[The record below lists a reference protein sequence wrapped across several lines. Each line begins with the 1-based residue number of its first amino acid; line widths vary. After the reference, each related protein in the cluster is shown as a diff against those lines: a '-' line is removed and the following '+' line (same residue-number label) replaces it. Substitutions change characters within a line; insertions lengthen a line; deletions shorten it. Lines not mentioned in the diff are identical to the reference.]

1 MVIQPA
7 IRQLIRASGLGIA
20 GLALL
25 LGLVTSQAQVAASIS
40 PDPAI
45 PTTAIALEDTYAQL
59 PDWAQITLRTLPPIL
74 ADGGFVVPP
83 DLTQTLGYDLS
94 RMWQAGQTA
103 DTYLK
108 LGDLQTSLYPQLF
121 NLHSIAQ
128 LTDLDL
134 SQVTLSRFA
143 MVTQQTL
150 NDWVTALPGL
160 GNYSVEQIPAIASL
174 ISLTYANA
182 DLNTTLADLLITHAD
197 LGQLQ
202 LAQLGEQLDQF
213 AITDIPGL
221 DSVPIQNL
229 HHWQNSFIA
238 QVPGLADVPLNQMPN
253 PIDMAGVMG
262 TVDVVYG
269 PAERDRH
276 NTISGSKQVGFSATC
291 NENCAHMELTGTP
304 GLHGKQWVSGKYQQV
319 EGGFGILGMV
329 NGGKEP
335 TGRHPFGEVFKVSI
349 WDVEESTGQ
358 VSTALHFRI
367 CQRGGGF
374 APDLGCTPY
383 FLGPIPFLNY
393 RETAPIFVGLLD
405 DYGGASSLAAVP
417 AGVLEKAA
425 AMGIPV
431 AALPGQGGGFEG
443 DGSLCG
449 EGPGGVDFSA
459 LAAAFSDIE
468 GNYDSVGSYVCDGRG
483 TCGRGLGR
491 YQYMSY
497 RADVR
502 QLISQRDGG
511 TAFLARVDAGEAI
524 SAAEVE
530 RFFPAGD
537 QDGIFKADQT
547 RNIEQAMAEGF
558 SGDRLIER
566 VGQLHFGGS
575 GAPIDGSASDV
586 HGRLT
591 LKTYGEEL
599 SQQYQSAIAAGAGNA
614 CAVKNDSGGTPP
626 SGELNQQVY
635 QSLGEMGHFDTSAG
649 PDGGNLACAWAVN
662 RVLENAGIAPVGSNP
677 NYVPSVE
684 SALQSGRGTQI
695 NQTQAQ
701 AGDIVIAPNG
711 HHIGFCLND
720 GCTQVR
726 SNSSS
731 RAQFAWDSNFNF
743 DGVYGGGQSRVYRL
757 GS

>member
-1 MVIQPA
+1 
-7 IRQLIRASGLGIA
+7 LIN
-20 GLALL
+20 
-25 LGLVTSQAQVAASIS
+25 
-40 PDPAI
+40 
-45 PTTAIALEDTYAQL
+45 
-59 PDWAQITLRTLPPIL
+59 
-74 ADGGFVVPP
+74 
-83 DLTQTLGYDLS
+83 LTRPEADLS
-94 RMWQAGQTA
+94 
-103 DTYLK
+103 
-108 LGDLQTSLYPQLF
+108 
-121 NLHSIAQ
+121 
-128 LTDLDL
+128 
-134 SQVTLSRFA
+134 
-143 MVTQQTL
+143 
-150 NDWVTALPGL
+150 
-160 GNYSVEQIPAIASL
+160 
-174 ISLTYANA
+174 
-182 DLNTTLADLLITHAD
+182 TTLADLLSTHSD

-202 LAQLGEQLDQF
+202 LGQLGEQLSQF

-221 DSVPIQNL
+221 EAVPLQNL
-229 HHWQNSFIA
+229 SDWQNSFID
-238 QVPGLADVPLNQMPN
+238 QVPGLADVPLSQMPN
-253 PIDMAGVMG
+253 PIEMAGVMG

-276 NTISGSKQVGFSATC
+276 NTISGSDQVGFSATC
-291 NENCAHMELTGTP
+291 DENCAHVELTGTP
-304 GLHGKQWVSGKYQQV
+304 ALHGKQWVSGKYQQV
-319 EGGFGILGMV
+319 EGGFGILGVV

-349 WDVEESTGQ
+349 WDVDESTGQ
-358 VSTALHFRI
+358 ASTALHFRI
-367 CQRGGGF
+367 CQRGGF
-374 APDLGCTPY
+374 LSPDLGCTPY

-393 RETAPIFVGLLD
+393 QETAPIFVGLLD
-405 DYGGASSLAAVP
+405 DQGGASSPASVP
-417 AGVLEKAA
+417 SGVLEQAR
-425 AMGIPV
+425 AMGIPA
-431 AALPGQGGGFEG
+431 AALPGQAGGFLE

-449 EGPGGVDFSA
+449 EGPGGVDFAA

-468 GNYDSVGSYVCDGRG
+468 GNYGSVGAYVCDGRG

-497 RADVR
+497 RSDVR
-502 QLISQRDGG
+502 QLISQQEGG
-511 TAFLARVDAGEAI
+511 TAFLAKVDSGAAI
-524 SAAEVE
+524 SSAEVE
-530 RFFPAGD
+530 RFLPASD
-537 QDGIFKADQT
+537 QDSIFKADQS
-547 RNIEQAMAEGF
+547 RNIEQAIGEGF

-566 VGQLHFGGS
+566 VGQIHFGGS

-599 SQQYQSAIAAGAGNA
+599 SQQYKSAVTAGASGS
-614 CAVKNDSGGTPP
+614 CATKSDLGGTPP
-626 SGELNQQVY
+626 SGELNQRVY
-635 QSLGEMGHFDTSAG
+635 ESLGEMGRFDTSSG

-684 SALQSGRGTQI
+684 SALQNGRGAPI

-731 RAQFAWDSNFNF
+731 RAQFTWDSNFNF